1 MSDNNEIILSVLNEI
16 RQDQKQMVEK
26 LNALTNS
33 QTQLRT
39 ELEISRNGY
48 TPHEVVE
55 LLHYV
60 KDLKEK
66 AEKQSENIRKS
77 IITWVVPIL
86 CAAVIIGLS
95 HMYR

>member
-1 MSDNNEIILSVLNEI
+1 MSDDRDIILNILNEI

-26 LNALTNS
+26 LNSLTNS
-33 QTQLRT
+33 QQQLKT

-60 KDLKEK
+60 KSIKDKS
-66 AEKQSENIRKS
+66 EKQSDTIRKT
-77 IITWVVPIL
+77 IIAWAIPIL
-86 CAAVIIGLS
+86 CSALIIGLT
-95 HMYR
+95 HMYK